1 METQKKA
8 VNPQSKQILQYDNL
22 GNVTGA
28 YTNPA
33 YEEWEKLNL
42 EKVKK
47 NEIKT

>member
-8 VNPQSKQILQYDNL
+8 VNPDPKQIIQYDQF

-33 YEEWEKLNL
+33 YEEWENFNGKG
-42 EKVKK
+42 K
-47 NEIKT
+47 